1 MSNRYLAET
10 PADTSNHTWS
20 RYVPFFCFS
29 TGCVH
34 RRL

>member
-10 PADTSNHTWS
+10 RADTSNHTWS